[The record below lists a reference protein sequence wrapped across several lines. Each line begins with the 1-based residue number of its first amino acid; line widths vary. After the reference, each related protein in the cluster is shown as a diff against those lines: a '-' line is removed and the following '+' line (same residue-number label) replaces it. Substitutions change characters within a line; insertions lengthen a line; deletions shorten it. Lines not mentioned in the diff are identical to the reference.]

1 MSLLIDIVLA
11 GLVLGGMYALI
22 AMGLTLQYGVA
33 RIMNL
38 SHGESLIAAAFGGL
52 WGFTAFAVSPL
63 IGLLV
68 AIPVGFAVNWLIYQI
83 VLMPL
88 VRRAKNRAMLEVDS
102 ILATFGLLFVV
113 QGVMLVLFG
122 GQFNTMNYLSIPVNV
137 LGSNVALNRLIALPS
152 RVIIG
157 TALYLALTRT
167 RYGTAI
173 RAVAVDPV
181 AAQLVA
187 IDVRKASAFA
197 FALGGALAAAGGVL
211 IAMFTTFTATMG
223 VVFTMKALIVV
234 IMGGVGNI
242 AGALLAGLMLGL
254 AETAVA
260 RLVDP
265 GLTIAV
271 TYALFLVV
279 LLWRPTGLFG
289 RAGALKPAPR
299 PRARRRD
306 RRAARLRAAGRQ
318 RLSARARHQPALFH
332 RAGDRLGD
340 VLRPDPLHLARD
352 RRVLRHRRLY
362 GRGARANS
370 CRGRRCSPRPALI
383 GIAVALVVG
392 LSTLR
397 LSGIYFVIFTF
408 GLSELIRQLVTW
420 YEINV
425 NRSVGRYIFLEHHD
439 RADLLAAA
447 RARRPRAARRLADRP
462 LAPRPCAA
470 RDRQR
475 RGGGAPCRHRHHAR
489 QARDVRARARCS

>member
-52 WGFTAFAVSPL
+52 WGLTAFAVSPL
-63 IGLLV
+63 IGVFV
-68 AIPVGFAVNWLIYQI
+68 AMPVGFAINWLIYQI

-88 VRRAKNRAMLEVDS
+88 VKRAKNRAMLEVDS

-113 QGVMLVLFG
+113 QGAMLVLFG
-122 GQFNTMNYLSIPVNV
+122 GQFNTMNYLSVAVNV
-137 LGSNVALNRLIALPS
+137 LGSNVALNRLIALLFA
-152 RVIIG
+152 VFIG
-157 TALYLALTRT
+157 SLLYLALTCT
-167 RYGTAI
+167 RQGTAI

-234 IMGGVGNI
+234 IMGGLGNI
-242 AGALLAGLMLGL
+242 AGALVAGMMLGL

-271 TYALFLVV
+271 TYALFLIV

-289 RAGALKPAPR
+289 RPAR
-299 PRARRRD
+299 
-306 RRAARLRAAGRQ
+306 
-318 RLSARARHQPALFH
+318 
-332 RAGDRLGD
+332 
-340 VLRPDPLHLARD
+340 
-352 RRVLRHRRLY
+352 
-362 GRGARANS
+362 
-370 CRGRRCSPRPALI
+370 
-383 GIAVALVVG
+383 
-392 LSTLR
+392 
-397 LSGIYFVIFTF
+397 
-408 GLSELIRQLVTW
+408 
-420 YEINV
+420 
-425 NRSVGRYIFLEHHD
+425 
-439 RADLLAAA
+439 
-447 RARRPRAARRLADRP
+447 
-462 LAPRPCAA
+462 
-470 RDRQR
+470 
-475 RGGGAPCRHRHHAR
+475 
-489 QARDVRARARCS
+489 

>member
-11 GLVLGGMYALI
+11 GAVLGGMYALI

-38 SHGESLIAAAFGGL
+38 SHGESLIAAAFGAH
-52 WGFTAFAVSPL
+52 WGFTAIAVSPL

-68 AIPVGFAVNWLIYQI
+68 AIPLGLAANWLLYQI

-88 VRRAKNRAMLEVDS
+88 VRRAKNRGMLEVDS
-102 ILATFGLLFVV
+102 ILATFGILFVV

-122 GQFNTMNYLSIPVNV
+122 GQFNTMNYLSVPVTV
-137 LGSNVALNRLIALPS
+137 LGSNIALNRLIALLFA
-152 RVIIG
+152 VIIG

-167 RYGTAI
+167 RQGTAI

-187 IDVRKASAFA
+187 IDVRRASAFA
-197 FALGGALAAAGGVL
+197 FALGGALSAAGGVL

-223 VVFTMKALIVV
+223 VVFTMKALIVI

-289 RAGALKPAPR
+289 RAA
-299 PRARRRD
+299 
-306 RRAARLRAAGRQ
+306 
-318 RLSARARHQPALFH
+318 H
-332 RAGDRLGD
+332 
-340 VLRPDPLHLARD
+340 
-352 RRVLRHRRLY
+352 
-362 GRGARANS
+362 
-370 CRGRRCSPRPALI
+370 
-383 GIAVALVVG
+383 
-392 LSTLR
+392 
-397 LSGIYFVIFTF
+397 
-408 GLSELIRQLVTW
+408 
-420 YEINV
+420 
-425 NRSVGRYIFLEHHD
+425 
-439 RADLLAAA
+439 
-447 RARRPRAARRLADRP
+447 
-462 LAPRPCAA
+462 
-470 RDRQR
+470 
-475 RGGGAPCRHRHHAR
+475 
-489 QARDVRARARCS
+489 

>member
-1 MSLLIDIVLA
+1 MSLLIDIVIA
-11 GLVLGGMYALI
+11 GAVLGGMYALV

-52 WGFTAFAVSPL
+52 WGLTAFAVSPL

-68 AIPVGFAVNWLIYQI
+68 AIPLGFAVNWLLYQI

-88 VRRAKNRAMLEVDS
+88 VKRARNRAMLEVDS

-113 QGVMLVLFG
+113 QGVMLVAFG

-137 LGSNVALNRLIALPS
+137 LGSNVALNRLIALLFA
-152 RVIIG
+152 VIIG
-157 TALYLALTRT
+157 AALYLALTRT
-167 RYGTAI
+167 RYGTAV

-197 FALGGALAAAGGVL
+197 FAVGGALAAAGGVL

-223 VVFTMKALIVV
+223 VVITMKALIVV

-271 TYALFLVV
+271 TYALFLGV

-289 RAGALKPAPR
+289 RPAR
-299 PRARRRD
+299 
-306 RRAARLRAAGRQ
+306 
-318 RLSARARHQPALFH
+318 
-332 RAGDRLGD
+332 
-340 VLRPDPLHLARD
+340 
-352 RRVLRHRRLY
+352 
-362 GRGARANS
+362 
-370 CRGRRCSPRPALI
+370 
-383 GIAVALVVG
+383 
-392 LSTLR
+392 
-397 LSGIYFVIFTF
+397 
-408 GLSELIRQLVTW
+408 
-420 YEINV
+420 
-425 NRSVGRYIFLEHHD
+425 
-439 RADLLAAA
+439 
-447 RARRPRAARRLADRP
+447 
-462 LAPRPCAA
+462 
-470 RDRQR
+470 
-475 RGGGAPCRHRHHAR
+475 
-489 QARDVRARARCS
+489 